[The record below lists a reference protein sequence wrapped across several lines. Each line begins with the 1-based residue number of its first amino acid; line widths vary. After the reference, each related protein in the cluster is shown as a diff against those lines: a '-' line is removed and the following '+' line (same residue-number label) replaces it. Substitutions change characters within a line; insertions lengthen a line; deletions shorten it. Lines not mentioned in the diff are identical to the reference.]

1 MSENDASIENL
12 EEYKKVLRAWGSGN
26 VAHESRQKARSWI
39 NQKTPMIRKLVW
51 RTGRGKTL
59 TVSPPPAVG
68 GMIMRNV
75 DPFSS
80 LFDGPYGLDMITIAC
95 DMIDEAIGVISSEGL
110 PPVKEIVSNASE
122 NNRLEPSNTKVFLV
136 HGQDND
142 AKQTV
147 ARFLEKLGLEVI
159 ILHERA
165 SSGMTIIEK
174 FEQNSDVAFTVVLMT
189 PDDVGS
195 ISTDK
200 ENMKFRA
207 RQNVI
212 FELGYFMGKLG
223 RKNVCA
229 LLKGDI
235 ERPSD
240 YDGIIYIALDP
251 NGGWKM
257 LLAKEMKE
265 SDIEVNLNLTI

>member
-1 MSENDASIENL
+1 MSENDELIQYL
-12 EEYKKVLRAWGSGN
+12 EEYKKILLAWKSGN
-26 VAHESRQKARSWI
+26 VSRESRQEARSWI
-39 NQKTPMIRKLVW
+39 NQNTPKVRKLVW
-51 RTGRGKTL
+51 RAGCGKTM
-59 TVSPPPAVG
+59 TVGPPPAVG

-75 DPFSS
+75 DPFST
-80 LFDGPYGLDMITIAC
+80 LFDGPYGLNMIPIAC
-95 DMIDEAIGVISSEGL
+95 DMIDGAIGVIKSEGL
-110 PPVKEIVSNASE
+110 PPLKE
-122 NNRLEPSNTKVFLV
+122 NNSGSSKNKRSEPSNTKVFLV
-136 HGQDND
+136 HGQDNE

-147 ARFLEKLGLEVI
+147 ARFLEKIGLEVI

-174 FEQNSDVAFTVVLMT
+174 FEQNSDVAFAVVLMT

-195 ISTDK
+195 IKTDK
-200 ENMKFRA
+200 ENLRFRA

-212 FELGYFMGKLG
+212 FELGYFMAKLG
-223 RKNVCA
+223 RENVCA
-229 LLKGDI
+229 LLKGDL

-251 NGGWKM
+251 NGGWKI

-265 SDIEVNLNLTI
+265 SGIAVDLNLTV

>member
-1 MSENDASIENL
+1 MSENNELIQNL
-12 EEYKKVLRAWGSGN
+12 EKYKKILLAWNLGN
-26 VAHESRQKARSWI
+26 VSPESRQEARSWI
-39 NQKTPMIRKLVW
+39 NQKTPMIRRLVW
-51 RTGRGKTL
+51 RAGCGKTM

-80 LFDGPYGLDMITIAC
+80 LFDGPYGLNMIPIAC
-95 DMIDEAIGVISSEGL
+95 DMIDEAIGVIQSEGL
-110 PPVKEIVSNASE
+110 PPLQESNSDSSKI
-122 NNRLEPSNTKVFLV
+122 NRSKPSNTKVFLV

-174 FEQNSDVAFTVVLMT
+174 FEQNSDVAFSVVVMT
-189 PDDVGS
+189 PDDVGA
-195 ISTDK
+195 IKTEKD
-200 ENMKFRA
+200 NLRFRA

-229 LLKGDI
+229 LLKGDL

-251 NGGWKM
+251 NDGWKI

-265 SDIEVNLNLTI
+265 SGMAVDLNLVV

>member
-1 MSENDASIENL
+1 MSENDELVANL
-12 EEYKKVLRAWGSGN
+12 EEYKKALIDWNSGK
-26 VAHESRQKARSWI
+26 VASESRQEVRSWI
-39 NQKTPMIRKLVW
+39 SQKTPMIRQLVW
-51 RTGRGKTL
+51 RAGCGKTL
-59 TVSPPPAVG
+59 TVTPPPAVG
-68 GMIMRNV
+68 GMLMRDVN
-75 DPFSS
+75 PFLL
-80 LFDGPYGLDMITIAC
+80 LFDGPYGLNMIPIAC
-95 DMIDEAIGVISSEGL
+95 DMIDEAIGVIRSDGL
-110 PPVKEIVSNASE
+110 PSVKESDSSASK

-136 HGQDND
+136 HGQDNE

-147 ARFLEKLGLEVI
+147 ARFIEKLGLEVI

-165 SSGMTIIEK
+165 NSGMTIIEK
-174 FEQNSDVAFTVVLMT
+174 FEKNSDVAFAVVLMT

-200 ENMKFRA
+200 ESMRFRA

-223 RKNVCA
+223 RENVCA

-240 YDGIIYIALDP
+240 YDGIIYIAIDP
-251 NGGWKM
+251 NGGWKI

-265 SDIEVNLNLTI
+265 SGITVDLNLAF

>member
-1 MSENDASIENL
+1 MTEIDALIESL
-12 EEYKKVLRAWGSGN
+12 EEYKKVLRSWDSGN
-26 VAHESRQKARSWI
+26 VSREALQETRSWI

-51 RTGRGKTL
+51 RAGCGKTL
-59 TVSPPPAVG
+59 TVGPPPAVG

-75 DPFSS
+75 DPFSA
-80 LFDGPYGLDMITIAC
+80 LFDGPYGLNMIPTVC
-95 DMIDEAIGVISSEGL
+95 DMIDEAIGVISSDGL
-110 PPVKEIVSNASE
+110 PPIKEIDANT
-122 NNRLEPSNTKVFLV
+122 NNNKRMEPSNTKVFLV
-136 HGQDND
+136 HGQDNE
-142 AKQTV
+142 AKQSV

-174 FEQNSDVAFTVVLMT
+174 FEQNSDVAFAVVLMT
-189 PDDVGS
+189 PDDVGA

-200 ENMKFRA
+200 EKMRFRA

-251 NGGWKM
+251 NDGWKM

-265 SDIEVNLNLTI
+265 SGIAVDLNLTV

>member
-1 MSENDASIENL
+1 MSENDALIENL

-26 VAHESRQKARSWI
+26 VSLESRQEARSWI

-51 RTGRGKTL
+51 RAGCGKTL
-59 TVSPPPAVG
+59 TVGPPPAVG

-75 DPFSS
+75 DPFST
-80 LFDGPYGLDMITIAC
+80 LFDGPYGLNMIPVAC
-95 DMIDEAIGVISSEGL
+95 DMIDEAIGVIGSDGL
-110 PPVKEIVSNASE
+110 PPVNESDSSASE

-136 HGQDND
+136 HGQDNE

-174 FEQNSDVAFTVVLMT
+174 FEQNSDVAFAVVLMT

-229 LLKGDI
+229 LLKGNI

-265 SDIEVNLNLTI
+265 SGIAVDLNLTV

>member
-1 MSENDASIENL
+1 MSENNELIENL
-12 EEYKKVLRAWGSGN
+12 EEYKKVLLSWSSGN
-26 VAHESRQKARSWI
+26 VSLESRQEARSWI
-39 NQKTPMIRKLVW
+39 NQKTPIVRKLVW
-51 RTGRGKTL
+51 RAGCGKTM
-59 TVSPPPAVG
+59 TVGPPPAVG

-75 DPFSS
+75 DPFST
-80 LFDGPYGLDMITIAC
+80 LFDGPYGLNMIPTAC
-95 DMIDEAIGVISSEGL
+95 DMIDEAIGVIRFEGL
-110 PPVKEIVSNASE
+110 PPVKESKSSSSKEKSI
-122 NNRLEPSNTKVFLV
+122 EPSNTKVFLV
-136 HGQDND
+136 HGQDNE

-147 ARFLEKLGLEVI
+147 ARFLEKLDLEVI

-174 FEQNSDVAFTVVLMT
+174 FEQNSDVAFAVVLMT

-200 ENMKFRA
+200 ENLRYRA

-223 RKNVCA
+223 RENVCA

-235 ERPSD
+235 DRPSD

-257 LLAKEMKE
+257 LLAKEMRE
-265 SDIEVNLNLTI
+265 SGIAVDLNLTV